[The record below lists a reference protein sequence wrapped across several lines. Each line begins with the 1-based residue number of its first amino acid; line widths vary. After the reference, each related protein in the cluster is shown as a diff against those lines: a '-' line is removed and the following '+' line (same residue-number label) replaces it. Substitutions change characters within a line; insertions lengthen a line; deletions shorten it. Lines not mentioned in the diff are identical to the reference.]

1 MYYRHNL
8 DYQYPERSD
17 EHMITVK
24 HLRDFNPDENYEYL
38 PKGFWHKISR
48 GLMWLAI
55 NLVGFPACTIRYG
68 LKIHGREKLK
78 KYKKEFKDG
87 AITIANHVLMWD
99 YLCVLKAIR
108 PHIQYHPGWKINFEG
123 PNGPLIRWVGGIPI
137 PTGNV
142 RAMGKFQKAIGEVL
156 QQNKWYKRSLKVA
169 LGVDDANMDVMEEF
183 TGSCESAI
191 YLRDKSNL
199 KKLIRI
205 VSVTSSTVG
214 SKKAGDAEDDARAA
228 QEAVAEIVQDEMLN
242 FDAESAE
249 EW

>member
-1 MYYRHNL
+1 MAIEIEGVARKSMVMFFLIDTSGSMEGRSIAAVNDAMREVLPDIQDISNNNADAKIKLAVMSFSSGTNWETTEPQELDSYRWKDLEAGGVTDMGAAFRELNSKL
-8 DYQYPERSD
+8 DRNAFLQDPAGVKMPVIILISD
-17 EHMITVK
+17 GEPTD
-24 HLRDFNPDENYEYL
+24 DFRE
-38 PKGFWHKISR
+38 
-48 GLMWLAI
+48 
-55 NLVGFPACTIRYG
+55 G
-68 LKIHGREKLK
+68 LK
-78 KYKKEFKDG
+78 
-87 AITIANHVLMWD
+87 
-99 YLCVLKAIR
+99 
-108 PHIQYHPGWKINFEG
+108 
-123 PNGPLIRWVGGIPI
+123 
-137 PTGNV
+137 
-142 RAMGKFQKAIGEVL
+142 VL

-191 YLRDKSNL
+191 YLRDKSKL

-214 SKKAGDAEDDARAA
+214 SKKAGDAEDDAIAA

>member
-1 MYYRHNL
+1 MAIEIEGVARKSMVMFFLIDTSGSMEGRSIAAVNDAMREVLPDIQDISNNNADAKIKLAVMSFSSGTNWETTEPQDLDSYRWKDLEAGGVTDMGAAFRELNSKL
-8 DYQYPERSD
+8 DRNAFLQDPAGVKMPVIILISD
-17 EHMITVK
+17 GEPTD
-24 HLRDFNPDENYEYL
+24 DFRE
-38 PKGFWHKISR
+38 
-48 GLMWLAI
+48 
-55 NLVGFPACTIRYG
+55 G
-68 LKIHGREKLK
+68 LK
-78 KYKKEFKDG
+78 
-87 AITIANHVLMWD
+87 VL
-99 YLCVLKAIR
+99 
-108 PHIQYHPGWKINFEG
+108 H
-123 PNGPLIRWVGGIPI
+123 
-137 PTGNV
+137 
-142 RAMGKFQKAIGEVL
+142 
-156 QQNKWYKRSLKVA
+156 QNKWYKRSIKVA

>member
-1 MYYRHNL
+1 MAIEIEGVARKSMVMFFLIDTSGSMEGRSIAAVNDAMREVLPDIQDISNNNADAKIKLAVMSFSSGTNWETTEPQDLDSYRWKDLEAGGVTDMGAAFRELNSKL
-8 DYQYPERSD
+8 DRNAFLQDPAGVKMPVIILISD
-17 EHMITVK
+17 GEPTD
-24 HLRDFNPDENYEYL
+24 DFRE
-38 PKGFWHKISR
+38 
-48 GLMWLAI
+48 
-55 NLVGFPACTIRYG
+55 G
-68 LKIHGREKLK
+68 LK
-78 KYKKEFKDG
+78 
-87 AITIANHVLMWD
+87 
-99 YLCVLKAIR
+99 
-108 PHIQYHPGWKINFEG
+108 
-123 PNGPLIRWVGGIPI
+123 
-137 PTGNV
+137 
-142 RAMGKFQKAIGEVL
+142 VL

-214 SKKAGDAEDDARAA
+214 SKKAGDAEDDAIAA

>member
-1 MYYRHNL
+1 MAIEIEGVARKSMVMFFLIDTSGSMEGRSIAAVNDAMREVLPDIQDISNNNADAKIKLAVMSFSSGTNWETTEPQDLDSYRWKDLEAGGVTDMGAAFRELNSKL
-8 DYQYPERSD
+8 DRNAFLQDPAGVKMPVIILISD
-17 EHMITVK
+17 GEPTD
-24 HLRDFNPDENYEYL
+24 DFRE
-38 PKGFWHKISR
+38 
-48 GLMWLAI
+48 
-55 NLVGFPACTIRYG
+55 G
-68 LKIHGREKLK
+68 LK
-78 KYKKEFKDG
+78 
-87 AITIANHVLMWD
+87 
-99 YLCVLKAIR
+99 
-108 PHIQYHPGWKINFEG
+108 
-123 PNGPLIRWVGGIPI
+123 
-137 PTGNV
+137 
-142 RAMGKFQKAIGEVL
+142 VL

-242 FDAESAE
+242 FDTESAE